1 MATKSQ
7 VAKQRK
13 RQKLVDLKWEKRQQ
27 LKEIISSPK
36 SSEEEKNAAVR
47 KLNQLPRNSSKVRL
61 RNRCQMTGRARG
73 YLRKFQLSRLCFRE
87 LASSGLIPGIVKAS
101 W

>member
-1 MATKSQ
+1 MTKALE
-7 VAKQRK
+7 AKQARRKKLVNLKWDK
-13 RQKLVDLKWEKRQQ
+13 RQALKK
-27 LKEIISSPK
+27 IISDPRK
-36 SSEEEKNAAVR
+36 SSEEKMAAVLQLN
-47 KLNQLPRNSSKVRL
+47 KLPKNSSPVRL
-61 RNRCQMTGRARG
+61 RNRCRMTGRARG